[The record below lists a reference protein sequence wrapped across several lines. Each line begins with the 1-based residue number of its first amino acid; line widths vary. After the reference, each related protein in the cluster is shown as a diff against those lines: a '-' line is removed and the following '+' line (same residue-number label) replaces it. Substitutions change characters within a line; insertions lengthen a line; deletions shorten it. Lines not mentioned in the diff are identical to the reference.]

1 MTSRVSPHADMEMY
15 SLNDEDA
22 DEPDDREINKGL
34 RQLPSRSA
42 HRSLHRTST
51 RRRRQSSAGRGSV
64 KSTHDVEVVNIEDF
78 VSDETEEDLVDPKE
92 LNQPMSQK
100 RRYKRSV
107 KNFKE
112 QKEISRWKAFRL
124 RVAMYWQLTTSSIS
138 EWSRD
143 LELWKGH
150 LKEVEG
156 RFGNGVLSFFIFL
169 KWLLFLNLVIF
180 FLEFGLVSLP
190 TIIITGN
197 NTAPPSSN
205 SCNFEQLK
213 PISVSSRSLADV
225 VIDSITGQGWINST
239 LMFYAGY
246 PRSKL
251 LSKDEVEYD
260 LPLAYLLVGAGY
272 FFVSLLLMVRN
283 LARSFQESYIESGGT
298 STSFCNKVFAS
309 WDYCISNENTAK
321 VKSQNIVQSIRA
333 ELAEEERLIKVQNR
347 TLGQKCRLYTLRGV
361 ISIFVVILLGGA
373 VYAIIITVQ
382 ISIDPT
388 FQQAAAK
395 INSFLQ
401 TLLSFAPSLTIT
413 ILNLVLPIV
422 FNALSSF
429 EDWSPGFEVSINMFR
444 TVLLKLAS
452 IAVLMITLYVQVEK
466 KCNED
471 EDSCCQQNW
480 ENQIASQMYMLIW
493 IDFFLQVVVALVVT
507 TIWKLLYKH
516 TACFK
521 KLPFGLPEFDI
532 PKHVLTLVYGECLIW
547 IGTFFSPLMP
557 AMGVIK
563 LFILFYVEKVS
574 LMYNNEPSQ
583 RVYQGTRSNYLF
595 TVLLLISFL
604 MCLVAVGWG
613 ITRVRPSCIGPFSNV
628 NCEETKRI
636 LGVLSTEINTWPTWL
651 QEIIKYVGTAAFIFP
666 VMMIV
671 CLMLYYFRSMMKS
684 HLHMIEMLKDQLV
697 LEGRDKRFLMEKLVH
712 DTKIPRG
719 YEDDDGS
726 FSAGGL
732 TQQATRQPADN
743 FF

>member
-1 MTSRVSPHADMEMY
+1 MSEVQHSETPLSNMAFVME
-15 SLNDEDA
+15 LDDLHTVAGEDA

-51 RRRRQSSAGRGSV
+51 RRRRQSSARRGSV

-112 QKEISRWKAFRL
+112 QKEISRWKSFRL
-124 RVAMYWQLTTSSIS
+124 RVAMYWQLTSSSIS

-190 TIIITGN
+190 TIIIIGN

-213 PISVSSRSLADV
+213 PISISSRSLSDLM
-225 VIDSITGQGWINST
+225 IDFITGQGWINST

-321 VKSQNIVQSIRA
+321 VKSQNIVQSIR
-333 ELAEEERLIKVQNR
+333 K
-347 TLGQKCRLYTLRGV
+347 
-361 ISIFVVILLGGA
+361 
-373 VYAIIITVQ
+373 
-382 ISIDPT
+382 

-395 INSFLQ
+395 VNPFLQ

-471 EDSCCQQNW
+471 EDSCCQQASLQAHCLFQ
-480 ENQIASQMYMLIW
+480 EIAIR
-493 IDFFLQVVVALVVT
+493 
-507 TIWKLLYKH
+507 
-516 TACFK
+516 
-521 KLPFGLPEFDI
+521 
-532 PKHVLTLVYGECLIW
+532 

-574 LMYNNEPSQ
+574 LMCNNEPSQ

-613 ITRVRPSCIGPFSNV
+613 ITRVRPSCIGPFRRAIFNEGIIHLLCLCFLFVCHFFLATSNV

-636 LGVLSTEINTWPTWL
+636 LGVLSTEIDTWPTWL
-651 QEIIKYVGTAAFIFP
+651 QEIIRYVGTAAFIFP

-732 TQQATRQPADN
+732 TQQASRQPADN

>member
-1 MTSRVSPHADMEMY
+1 M
-15 SLNDEDA
+15 L
-22 DEPDDREINKGL
+22 IN
-34 RQLPSRSA
+34 
-42 HRSLHRTST
+42 
-51 RRRRQSSAGRGSV
+51 
-64 KSTHDVEVVNIEDF
+64 IF
-78 VSDETEEDLVDPKE
+78 
-92 LNQPMSQK
+92 
-100 RRYKRSV
+100 
-107 KNFKE
+107 
-112 QKEISRWKAFRL
+112 
-124 RVAMYWQLTTSSIS
+124 SIYI
-138 EWSRD
+138 
-143 LELWKGH
+143 
-150 LKEVEG
+150 G

-361 ISIFVVILLGGA
+361 ISIFVIILLGGA

-395 INSFLQ
+395 VNPFLQ

-422 FNALSSF
+422 FNALSGF

-471 EDSCCQQNW
+471 EDSCCQQ
-480 ENQIASQMYMLIW
+480 IPLV
-493 IDFFLQVVVALVVT
+493 LQYLF
-507 TIWKLLYKH
+507 YSH
-516 TACFK
+516 R
-521 KLPFGLPEFDI
+521 
-532 PKHVLTLVYGECLIW
+532 

-574 LMYNNEPSQ
+574 LMCNNEPSQ

-732 TQQATRQPADN
+732 TQQASRQPADN